1 MRYIRIDRVEPGDI
15 LGKDIVDVNGK
26 VLLKA
31 SNDMA
36 LSENII
42 TKIKER
48 DIKGIYVDDEISKG
62 INIEDAIPMT
72 VRHMAIRALEK
83 KDVQETQKIA
93 KDIVDNFNGEVEVDL
108 NRMMGDVSYFERAVN
123 ISELCLSLG
132 KRLELSDDSLTKL
145 VTAALLS
152 DIGLIMTDEEKEKVL
167 SNVPEDLK
175 EKILSLPVEL
185 ASPILGKFIVAQNQ
199 ADPMVIHSVYFH
211 KENEDGTGVIQ
222 NVYEQWGIRQRYD
235 IRDTAKI
242 IHICSD
248 YIDNLI
254 QENDFTKARNMIE
267 EGILQGKYNYTLAS
281 NFLRFIPMY
290 PIGMLVQLSNGE
302 IAAVVKNND
311 GFPLCPIVK
320 LQTGEQLDLTK
331 TLNVVIQ
338 NIYYSNKK
346 DKHL

>member
-1 MRYIRIDRVEPGDI
+1 MRYIRIDKVEPGDI
-15 LGKDIVDVNGK
+15 LGKDIVDINGK

-31 SNDMA
+31 SSDMT

-42 TKIKER
+42 AKIKER
-48 DIKGIYVDDEISKG
+48 NIKGIYVDDEISKG
-62 INIEDAIPMT
+62 INIEEAIPMT
-72 VRHMAIRALEK
+72 VRHMAIKALKK
-83 KDVQETQKIA
+83 KDVQETEKIA
-93 KDIVDNFNGEVEVDL
+93 KDIVDNFDGKVEIDL

-132 KRLELSDDSLTKL
+132 KRLELSDDSLSKL
-145 VTAALLS
+145 VASALLA
-152 DIGLIMTDEEKEKVL
+152 DIGLIMTEEEKKQILEKV
-167 SNVPEDLK
+167 PQDLR
-175 EKILSLPVEL
+175 EKILSLPNES
-185 ASPILGKFIVAQNQ
+185 ASPILGKFVAAQNQ

-211 KENEDGTGVIQ
+211 KENENGTGVIQ
-222 NVYEQWGIRQRYD
+222 NVYEQWGIRQKYD
-235 IRDTAKI
+235 VRDTAKI

-248 YIDNLI
+248 YIDALI
-254 QENDFTKARNMIE
+254 RENDFTKARNMIE
-267 EGILQGKYNYTLAS
+267 EGIVQGKYNYILAS

-290 PIGMLVQLSNGE
+290 PIGTLVQLSNGE

-338 NIYYSNKK
+338 DIYYSNKK
-346 DKHL
+346 GKQL

>member
-15 LGKDIVDVNGK
+15 LGKDIVDVNGN

-132 KRLELSDDSLTKL
+132 KRLELSYDSLTKL

>member
-15 LGKDIVDVNGK
+15 LGKDIVDVNGN

-42 TKIKER
+42 AKIKER
-48 DIKGIYVDDEISKG
+48 NIKGIYVDDAISKG

-93 KDIVDNFNGEVEVDL
+93 KDIVDNFDGKVEIDL

-145 VTAALLS
+145 VTSALLS

-175 EKILSLPVEL
+175 EKILSLPVES

-211 KENEDGTGVIQ
+211 KENEDGTGIIQ
-222 NVYEQWGIRQRYD
+222 NIYEQWGIRQRYD

-254 QENDFTKARNMIE
+254 RENDFTKARNMIE